1 MKMVDSMVNTYAWMK
16 LTSTSISN
24 MNTEKSTEITEV
36 PAAMPVP
43 MALKMKISSVST
55 STIM

>member
-1 MKMVDSMVNTYAWMK
+1 
-16 LTSTSISN
+16 